1 MQMKRLT
8 SWLLVFAF
16 MLSMIP
22 TAFAAGGSERE
33 SAAPTKIDGTT
44 VWSYLDDNSDPAGDP
59 TADGYDLTSWTAA
72 GFDDSEWTSA
82 AGSFGT
88 KNGSLHTGAATK
100 LNGCPDN
107 ENNYPTF
114 YFRTKVSIEDA
125 SAVTKITGSI
135 SSDDAVILYINGVK
149 AKGFNEAGCASNSSF
164 CTNVSN
170 GNPASENFEI
180 TASSVL
186 SALNDGENT
195 VAVELHNHA
204 GNSSDI
210 FFGMSD
216 MAFSTDPLETTAH
229 QSNISLSMGGDESQM
244 NFTWYSALENAS
256 LLISDNEDMTDA
268 LTIAATSDTADGQ
281 YSCKAEVGDLKPGTT
296 YYYQLENGG
305 NKSGVYH
312 FTTGGS
318 GDFSFAFVGDPQ
330 IGASGNAGS
339 DTTGWGKTLD
349 LIKTDDRFSDVSFL
363 LSAGDQVDTHNNEN
377 QYDSYLDH
385 DVLTGLPSA
394 TVIGNHDPASDTY
407 SKQFS
412 VANESSQYGKTNAG
426 GDSYFVYNKTL
437 FLILN
442 SNNLSTAEHRQFM
455 LDSISAVEDQDIQW
469 KIVVFH
475 HSVYSVASHA
485 VDKDILSRRDA
496 LVPVFKELD
505 IDAVLMGHDHVYV
518 RSYMMDGLQPTTGA
532 SVYDDEDYSS
542 ITDPTG
548 ILYVTANSASGSKF
562 YTIKDSPFEYA
573 AVQNQERVPNVSKV
587 SVGEDHFTV
596 TTYRTSDMS
605 VVNTFTINRSSSQEA
620 GYPITFASDGYA
632 AIDVYNTQDYTTP
645 SKTNVDSAVARNSDT
660 GKIDMTGY
668 GQVNFKVNVAEGR
681 EIDKV
686 EADKNY
692 RTSRIW
698 AAASTDSPGS
708 KAL

>member
-1 MQMKRLT
+1 M
-8 SWLLVFAF
+8 
-16 MLSMIP
+16 
-22 TAFAAGGSERE
+22 
-33 SAAPTKIDGTT
+33 
-44 VWSYLDDNSDPAGDP
+44 
-59 TADGYDLTSWTAA
+59 
-72 GFDDSEWTSA
+72 
-82 AGSFGT
+82 
-88 KNGSLHTGAATK
+88 
-100 LNGCPDN
+100 
-107 ENNYPTF
+107 
-114 YFRTKVSIEDA
+114 
-125 SAVTKITGSI
+125 
-135 SSDDAVILYINGVK
+135 
-149 AKGFNEAGCASNSSF
+149 
-164 CTNVSN
+164 
-170 GNPASENFEI
+170 
-180 TASSVL
+180 L

-216 MAFSTDPLETTAH
+216 MTFSTDPLETTAH

-318 GDFSFAFVGDPQ
+318 GDFSFAFVGDPR
-330 IGASGNAGS
+330 IGASGNADS

-377 QYDSYLDH
+377 QYDGYLDH

-394 TVIGNHDPASDTY
+394 TVIGNHDSASDTY
-407 SKQFS
+407 SKHFN
-412 VANESSQYGKTNAG
+412 VTNESSQYGKTNAG

-485 VDKDILSRRDA
+485 VDKDILSRRDS

-518 RSYMMDGLQPTTGA
+518 RSYMMNGLQPTTDA
-532 SVYDDEDYSS
+532 SIYDDEDYSS

-548 ILYVTANSASGSKF
+548 ILHVTANSASGSKF
-562 YTIKDSPFEYA
+562 YTIKDTPFEYA
-573 AVQNQERVPNVSKV
+573 AVQNQ
-587 SVGEDHFTV
+587 
-596 TTYRTSDMS
+596 
-605 VVNTFTINRSSSQEA
+605 
-620 GYPITFASDGYA
+620 
-632 AIDVYNTQDYTTP
+632 
-645 SKTNVDSAVARNSDT
+645 
-660 GKIDMTGY
+660 
-668 GQVNFKVNVAEGR
+668 
-681 EIDKV
+681 
-686 EADKNY
+686 
-692 RTSRIW
+692 
-698 AAASTDSPGS
+698 
-708 KAL
+708 